1 MKFFTEVDNS
11 WTLFLDRD
19 GVINRRPTN
28 DYVKSWGEFDFL
40 PGVFESLKIFSQ
52 LFCRVIVVTNQQGIG
67 KNVMTEED
75 LETVHK
81 KMHKTIDENGGR
93 VDQVFYC
100 PDLANKRSN
109 CRKPGLTMANRA
121 KEQFPEI
128 NFTKSIMAGDTLTD
142 LQFGKNAGMHTIFIN
157 TNNKSIDNLLFDAE
171 YPNLISFA
179 KSLIANDRLL

>member
-1 MKFFTEVDNS
+1 MKIFTEIDKS
-11 WTLFLDRD
+11 WALFLDRD

-40 PGVFESLKIFSQ
+40 PGVLESLKTFNQ

-81 KMHKTIDENGGR
+81 KMYKIIDENGGR
-93 VDQVFYC
+93 VDQVFHC
-100 PDLANKRSN
+100 PDLANKPNN
-109 CRKPGLTMANRA
+109 CRKPGLTMAYQA

-128 NFTKSIMAGDTLTD
+128 NFTKSIMAGDTKTD
-142 LQFGKNAGMHTIFIN
+142 LQFGKNAGMHTVFIN
-157 TNNKSIDNLLFDAE
+157 TNNKFINNLLFDAE
-171 YPNLISFA
+171 FPDLISFA
-179 KSLIANDRLL
+179 KSLIAND